1 MAATAF
7 EPSRDV
13 ALVGAVFPV
22 PVAVGRERLTTSGA
36 SEIVHGFLVQ
46 LIRVRVPPFFAASPG
61 AEHAR
66 FPFFH
71 LRERRTAF
79 LAEVGSSVGGGGF
92 LLYGYMVPAAVGLDG
107 IPGDTD
113 CFADLCIADTRAA
126 EFSNPLFLFVGHG
139 KMPPSPYGHSEAVL
153 MGYFSE
159 KNKPV
164 SIPKNTHRANLM
176 R

>member
-13 ALVGAVFPV
+13 ALVRAVFPV
-22 PVAVGRERLTTSGA
+22 PVAVRRERLTTFRA

-46 LIRVRVPPFFAASPG
+46 LIRVRVPPFFTASPG

-66 FPFFH
+66 FPFLYLH
-71 LRERRTAF
+71 KRRTAF
-79 LAEVGSSVGGGGF
+79 LAEGGSGVGGGGF
-92 LLYGYMVPAAVGLDG
+92 LLYGYIIPAAVGLDG

-113 CFADLCIADTRAA
+113 CLADLCIADARTA
-126 EFSNPLFLFVGHG
+126 EFSDPLFLFIGHEI
-139 KMPPSPYGHSEAVL
+139 MPPSPYGHSEDVL
-153 MGYFSE
+153 MGYFSK

-164 SIPKNTHRANLM
+164 SIPKNTHRHYI
-176 R
+176 

>member
-1 MAATAF
+1 MTATAF

-22 PVAVGRERLTTSGA
+22 FVAVGRERLTTSRA

-61 AEHAR
+61 AEHTR
-66 FPFFH
+66 FSFLY
-71 LRERRTAF
+71 LRKRRTAF
-79 LAEVGSSVGGGGF
+79 LAEGGSGVGGGF
-92 LLYGYMVPAAVGLDG
+92 LLYGYMVPAAVGFDG

-113 CFADLCIADTRAA
+113 CLAYLCIADTRTA
-126 EFSNPLFLFVGHG
+126 EFSDPLFLFVGHG

-153 MGYFSE
+153 MGYSNE
-159 KNKPV
+159 K
-164 SIPKNTHRANLM
+164 
-176 R
+176 